1 MEFPKAGSGPNR
13 KQIIDALRNTAQ
25 SASNMVAENASMPVD
40 ALAWALRKM
49 GVPVGDKPVMGS
61 DWMREKGL
69 TAPTQEGASKVVGDT
84 IGMISPMGFTKQG
97 AQAIVEG
104 AGKLKGLPVGMS
116 IKDVSGPQ
124 SQALMLAQQRAAL
137 PVEQGGLGLA
147 AGNTPAERAA
157 AMGFDTDTFHGT
169 NYDISKLDRSF
180 LGSNTGAKS
189 ANKGFFSAGH
199 PRTTYAYI
207 DNGVTGTDP
216 TMALMHGK
224 SFDQL
229 EKELIDYAKSRNLQP
244 YQVRDQFY
252 ENLPNKYY
260 DSLKSLASARALALK
275 EMPGVKL
282 MGRHIPNMDQ
292 ATPQQIKSLADV
304 DDQIEELKALANM
317 VVRQP
322 SMTNE
327 IDDISEIATNN
338 LMAGA
343 NIMPLKINSSK
354 ANTYDDLNAGFR
366 NDTFSNRM
374 DETINDA
381 KDLAIIKNTQDGFKK
396 SDTIYGVVNP
406 DVVRSRFAAFDPF
419 RKTAAT
425 AALMGVAAPDLLAQ
439 ERDNGNR

>member
-69 TAPTQEGASKVVGDT
+69 TAPVQEGASKVVGDT

-147 AGNTPAERAA
+147 VGNTPAERAA
-157 AMGFDTDTFHGT
+157 AMGFEDGWAHGSPK
-169 NYDISKLDRSF
+169 NDISMLSP
-180 LGSNTGAKS
+180 SNTGAEGPG
-189 ANKGFFSAGH
+189 AYATNYLPEAA
-199 PRTTYAYI
+199 TYAGQRGSATSYPLMV
-207 DNGVTGTDP
+207 NKSKTLNTGAKNPYEVLSADGD
-216 TMALMHGK
+216 AELLAKLAAQGK
-224 SFDQL
+224 NSIVKTQDKTAQW
-229 EKELIDYAKSRNLQP
+229 LIDAGGLDMPSREH
-244 YQVRDQFY
+244 YV
-252 ENLPNKYY
+252 
-260 DSLKSLASARALALK
+260 S
-275 EMPGVKL
+275 
-282 MGRHIPNMDQ
+282 
-292 ATPQQIKSLADV
+292 
-304 DDQIEELKALANM
+304 M
-317 VVRQP
+317 V
-322 SMTNE
+322 
-327 IDDISEIATNN
+327 
-338 LMAGA
+338 
-343 NIMPLKINSSK
+343 
-354 ANTYDDLNAGFR
+354 
-366 NDTFSNRM
+366 
-374 DETINDA
+374 
-381 KDLAIIKNTQDGFKK
+381 
-396 SDTIYGVVNP
+396 P
-406 DVVRSRFAAFDPF
+406 DNFRSRFAAFDPF